1 MKVEAEQF
9 VFPFV
14 VFRQAEFT
22 FIPSASVFDGWGVL
36 SWFSWWAVL
45 RVEKFANRRPRR
57 LWCFASYAAALPVI
71 FAARRRAS
79 FCLLGLVLFR

>member
-1 MKVEAEQF
+1 VKVLAEQF
-9 VFPFV
+9 VFPFAV
-14 VFRQAEFT
+14 DCQLEFR

-45 RVEKFANRRPRR
+45 RIETFSSRRSRRPWR
-57 LWCFASYAAALPVI
+57 FAAFAAALPVI

-79 FCLLGLVLFR
+79 FCLLGLVVFR

>member
-9 VFPFV
+9 LFPFAADC
-14 VFRQAEFT
+14 QMEFT

-36 SWFSWWAVL
+36 SWFSCWAVL
-45 RVEKFANRRPRR
+45 RVETFANRRPRR
-57 LWCFASYAAALPVI
+57 PWRFASFAAALPVI

>member
-1 MKVEAEQF
+1 VKVEAEQF

-14 VFRQAEFT
+14 VPRQAEFT
-22 FIPSASVFDGWGVL
+22 FIPSVSVFDGWGVM

-45 RVEKFANRRPRR
+45 CIENFANRRRRVPR
-57 LWCFASYAAALPVI
+57 CFVSYAAALPVI
-71 FAARRRAS
+71 FSARRRAS